1 MTNAFFAAVQ
11 VSLAEQNYNVTE
23 GDTVDITLVTSTSN
37 YTFEFNVTLQF
48 MDGTATGEFCQCH
61 FTGAVNNV

>member
-23 GDTVDITLVTSTSN
+23 GDAVDIILVTSTSN
-37 YTFEFNVTLQF
+37 YTFNFTVTLQF
-48 MDGTATGEFCQCH
+48 MDGTATGEICQCQ
-61 FTGAVNNV
+61 FTGTVNNV